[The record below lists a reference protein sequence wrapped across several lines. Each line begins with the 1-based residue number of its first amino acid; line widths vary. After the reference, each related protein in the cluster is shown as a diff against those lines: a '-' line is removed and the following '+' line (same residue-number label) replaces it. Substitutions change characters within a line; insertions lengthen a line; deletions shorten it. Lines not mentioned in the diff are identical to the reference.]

1 MNEMVRIWVEKL
13 FDQQIS
19 ETKESIGNERLWMHG
34 ANSEEE
40 VRSSIDNL
48 ANLNEYLIVLKKL
61 KKFAEEEC

>member
-19 ETKESIGNERLWMHG
+19 EIKDSIRNERLWMHG

-48 ANLNEYLIVLKKL
+48 ANLNEFLIVLKKL
-61 KKFAEEEC
+61 KKFVEEEC